1 MATPATRSGRPFLIK
16 RTWVWLLATLAIGCE
31 LPTRVPNDPTA
42 RVVVL
47 PQSVALFPN
56 QSITFM
62 AVGLTSVGDTSQ
74 AGVTWSVTGGSMGSE
89 SNAGGRHYV
98 LYQAGAT
105 PGQYSIAAH
114 AQDGPADTASITV
127 TTASVA
133 SVTVAPSS
141 PSIGVG
147 NTVQLTAT
155 LKDSAGNTLSGR
167 PVSWASGSAPVASV
181 NSSGLVTGVAA
192 GSATITATSGTV
204 SGSATV
210 TVTTTPAPVAS
221 VTVTPG
227 TPSIGVGNTV
237 QLTATLKD
245 SAGNTLSGRP
255 VSWASGSASVA
266 TVNSSGLATGVA
278 AGNATITATSGSVS
292 GSASVTVSAP
302 APVAT
307 VTVTPG
313 TPSIGVGNTV
323 QLTATLKDSAGNTLT
338 GRPVSW
344 ASGSALVASVN
355 SSGLVTGVAAGSST
369 ITAASGSV
377 SGTATV
383 TVTGPAPVATVTV
396 TPGTPSI
403 GVGKTVQLTAT
414 LKDSAGNTLTGRT
427 VTWASGSTLIATV
440 NSSGLVTGV
449 AVGSATITAT
459 SGTVSGSTTVTVT
472 PPASVASVTVTP
484 ATPSIGVGN
493 TVQLTATLKDSAGN
507 TLTGRTVT
515 WASGSTSIA
524 TVNSSGLATGVAAGS
539 STITAASGLV
549 SGSAIV
555 TVTASSGSGPIT
567 DAAAVLTEP
576 TLAKPAALSPIFP
589 SPFNLKVTRI
599 VGDPGSLFTMS
610 AGGSGSW
617 GSDARHHYGDDQPWN
632 ADGTLLMLQNSGSP
646 GDVLLDGETYAPY
659 KSGCSDGGYGR
670 WIPTLAHKYERLSN
684 QGGTLFWYDVRT
696 CATTRS
702 WTLPFSATAD
712 NEMGASIDG
721 RYIALS
727 DGQRVFVVDMD
738 PQAPFAPYPN
748 QRIGPVYDYSS
759 CGVSSGCTLDWTQVS
774 ASGKYVIV
782 HFEGDWQQ
790 VLDVDP
796 TTLALSPHAMLSGSY
811 RCHGTA
817 AQGYIEDLGHPDV
830 ALNPFDNNED
840 VVIGQEHCGNIGNT
854 INGQRIGGVMM
865 VRLRDGA
872 ITSLSDPTNEA
883 YPYHISAR
891 NLDRPGWVYV
901 TYWPSSGQ
909 RFDDELV
916 AYKLD
921 GSGAVERYAHSHSN
935 SSGCYRC
942 EPHGVPARDGRR
954 ILWASTWTINGTG
967 GSSSVTQAYIVDVR

>member
-1 MATPATRSGRPFLIK
+1 MRLDVRQ
-16 RTWVWLLATLAIGCE
+16 
-31 LPTRVPNDPTA
+31 LPTSR
-42 RVVVL
+42 
-47 PQSVALFPN
+47 Q
-56 QSITFM
+56 
-62 AVGLTSVGDTSQ
+62 
-74 AGVTWSVTGGSMGSE
+74 
-89 SNAGGRHYV
+89 H
-98 LYQAGAT
+98 
-105 PGQYSIAAH
+105 
-114 AQDGPADTASITV
+114 
-127 TTASVA
+127 
-133 SVTVAPSS
+133 
-141 PSIGVG
+141 
-147 NTVQLTAT
+147 
-155 LKDSAGNTLSGR
+155 
-167 PVSWASGSAPVASV
+167 
-181 NSSGLVTGVAA
+181 VAA
-192 GSATITATSGTV
+192 ARKRA
-204 SGSATV
+204 
-210 TVTTTPAPVAS
+210 
-221 VTVTPG
+221 
-227 TPSIGVGNTV
+227 
-237 QLTATLKD
+237 
-245 SAGNTLSGRP
+245 
-255 VSWASGSASVA
+255 
-266 TVNSSGLATGVA
+266 
-278 AGNATITATSGSVS
+278 
-292 GSASVTVSAP
+292 
-302 APVAT
+302 
-307 VTVTPG
+307 
-313 TPSIGVGNTV
+313 
-323 QLTATLKDSAGNTLT
+323 
-338 GRPVSW
+338 
-344 ASGSALVASVN
+344 
-355 SSGLVTGVAAGSST
+355 
-369 ITAASGSV
+369 
-377 SGTATV
+377 
-383 TVTGPAPVATVTV
+383 
-396 TPGTPSI
+396 
-403 GVGKTVQLTAT
+403 
-414 LKDSAGNTLTGRT
+414 
-427 VTWASGSTLIATV
+427 
-440 NSSGLVTGV
+440 
-449 AVGSATITAT
+449 
-459 SGTVSGSTTVTVT
+459 
-472 PPASVASVTVTP
+472 
-484 ATPSIGVGN
+484 
-493 TVQLTATLKDSAGN
+493 
-507 TLTGRTVT
+507 
-515 WASGSTSIA
+515 
-524 TVNSSGLATGVAAGS
+524 
-539 STITAASGLV
+539 
-549 SGSAIV
+549 
-555 TVTASSGSGPIT
+555 VTASSGSGPIT

-659 KSGCSDGGYGR
+659 KSGCGDGGYGR

-712 NEMGASIDG
+712 NEMGASTDG

-909 RFDDELV
+909 RFDDEIV

-921 GSGAVERYAHSHSN
+921 GSGSVERYAHTHSN

-942 EPHGVPARDGRR
+942 EPHSVPARDGRR

>member
-133 SVTVAPSS
+133 SVTVAPAS

-167 PVSWASGSAPVASV
+167 PVSWSSGSASVASV

-266 TVNSSGLATGVA
+266 
-278 AGNATITATSGSVS
+278 
-292 GSASVTVSAP
+292 
-302 APVAT
+302 
-307 VTVTPG
+307 
-313 TPSIGVGNTV
+313 
-323 QLTATLKDSAGNTLT
+323 
-338 GRPVSW
+338 
-344 ASGSALVASVN
+344 SVN
-355 SSGLVTGVAAGSST
+355 SSGLVTGVAAGSAT
-369 ITAASGSV
+369 ITATSGSV

-403 GVGKTVQLTAT
+403 GVAKTVQLTAT

-493 TVQLTATLKDSAGN
+493 TVLLSATLKDSAGN

-576 TLAKPAALSPIFP
+576 TLPKPAALSPIFP

-702 WTLPFSATAD
+702 WSLPFSATAD

-748 QRIGPVYDYSS
+748 QRIGPVYDYSN

-967 GSSSVTQAYIVDVR
+967 GSSSVTQAYVVDAR

>member
-147 NTVQLTAT
+147 
-155 LKDSAGNTLSGR
+155 S
-167 PVSWASGSAPVASV
+167 
-181 NSSGLVTGVAA
+181 
-192 GSATITATSGTV
+192 
-204 SGSATV
+204 
-210 TVTTTPAPVAS
+210 
-221 VTVTPG
+221 
-227 TPSIGVGNTV
+227 
-237 QLTATLKD
+237 
-245 SAGNTLSGRP
+245 
-255 VSWASGSASVA
+255 
-266 TVNSSGLATGVA
+266 
-278 AGNATITATSGSVS
+278 
-292 GSASVTVSAP
+292 
-302 APVAT
+302 
-307 VTVTPG
+307 
-313 TPSIGVGNTV
+313 TV

-738 PQAPFAPYPN
+738 PQAPFAQYPN